1 MQMINSSQIRD
12 FFPSIDRVDDKNN
25 KIISC
30 EETNKVLN
38 ENFIEVSSVLQS
50 AFDDAIL
57 IGCNEDDFKKKVI
70 KLINSLEFS
79 IGKE

>member
-1 MQMINSSQIRD
+1 MNKVNNKEFLWI
-12 FFPSIDRVDDKNN
+12 DKNN

-38 ENFIEVSSVLQS
+38 ENFIEVSSVLQN

-57 IGCNEDDFKKKVI
+57 IGCDEDDFKKKIINLI
-70 KLINSLEFS
+70 KSIEFS

>member
-1 MQMINSSQIRD
+1 MNKSNEKEFLWI
-12 FFPSIDRVDDKNN
+12 DKNN

-38 ENFIEVSSVLQS
+38 ENFNEVSSILQS

-57 IGCNEDDFKKKVI
+57 IGCDEDDFKKKVT
-70 KLINSLEFS
+70 KLMNSLEFS

>member
-1 MQMINSSQIRD
+1 MNKANDKEFLWI
-12 FFPSIDRVDDKNN
+12 DKNN

-38 ENFIEVSSVLQS
+38 ENFTEVSSVLQN

-57 IGCNEDDFKKKVI
+57 IGCDEDDFKKKII
-70 KLINSLEFS
+70 KLMNSLEFS

>member
-1 MQMINSSQIRD
+1 MNKANDKEFLWI
-12 FFPSIDRVDDKNN
+12 DKNN
-25 KIISC
+25 KAIAC

-38 ENFIEVSSVLQS
+38 ENFIEVSSVLQN

-57 IGCNEDDFKKKVI
+57 IGCDEDDFKKKIINLI
-70 KLINSLEFS
+70 KSIEFS

>member
-1 MQMINSSQIRD
+1 MK
-12 FFPSIDRVDDKNN
+12 KNFYGLT
-25 KIISC
+25 KTIKYSC

-57 IGCNEDDFKKKVI
+57 IGCDEDDFKKK
-70 KLINSLEFS
+70 L
-79 IGKE
+79 

>member
-1 MQMINSSQIRD
+1 MNKLNEKEFLWI
-12 FFPSIDRVDDKNN
+12 DKNN

-38 ENFIEVSSVLQS
+38 ENFTEVSSVLQS
-50 AFDDAIL
+50 AFDDAVL
-57 IGCNEDDFKKKVI
+57 IGCDEDDFKKKVI
-70 KLINSLEFS
+70 KLMNSLEFS

>member
-1 MQMINSSQIRD
+1 MNKANEKEYLWI
-12 FFPSIDRVDDKNN
+12 DKNH

-57 IGCNEDDFKKKVI
+57 IGCSEDDFKKKVI

>member
-1 MQMINSSQIRD
+1 MNKANDKEFLWI
-12 FFPSIDRVDDKNN
+12 DKNN

-38 ENFIEVSSVLQS
+38 ENFIEVSSVLQN

-57 IGCNEDDFKKKVI
+57 IGCDEDDFKKKIINLI
-70 KLINSLEFS
+70 KSLEFS

>member
-1 MQMINSSQIRD
+1 MNKNKKKEFLWI
-12 FFPSIDRVDDKNN
+12 DKNK

-38 ENFIEVSSVLQS
+38 ENFLEITSVIQN

-57 IGCNEDDFKKKVI
+57 VGCDEEDFKNKVN
-70 KLINSLEFS
+70 KLSQNLSFS
-79 IGKE
+79 IGKK

>member
-1 MQMINSSQIRD
+1 MNKVNDKEFLWI
-12 FFPSIDRVDDKNN
+12 DKNN

-38 ENFIEVSSVLQS
+38 ENYIEVSSVLQN

-57 IGCNEDDFKKKVI
+57 IGCDEDDFKKKNY
-70 KLINSLEFS
+70 KTYE
-79 IGKE
+79 

>member
-1 MQMINSSQIRD
+1 MNKSNEKELLWI
-12 FFPSIDRVDDKNN
+12 DKNN

-38 ENFIEVSSVLQS
+38 ENFIEVSSVLQN

-57 IGCNEDDFKKKVI
+57 IGCDEEDFKKKIINLI
-70 KLINSLEFS
+70 KSLEFS

>member
-1 MQMINSSQIRD
+1 MNKEITKEFLWI
-12 FFPSIDRVDDKNN
+12 DKNN

-38 ENFIEVSSVLQS
+38 ENLTEIIHLLQNS
-50 AFDDAIL
+50 YDDAIL
-57 IGCNEDDFKKKVI
+57 LGCDEDDFKNKIKK
-70 KLINSLEFS
+70 LLEGLEFS

>member
-1 MQMINSSQIRD
+1 MNKANDKEFLWI
-12 FFPSIDRVDDKNN
+12 DKNN

-38 ENFIEVSSVLQS
+38 ENFIEVTSVLQN

-57 IGCNEDDFKKKVI
+57 IGCDEEDFKKKII

>member
-1 MQMINSSQIRD
+1 MNKSNEKELLWI
-12 FFPSIDRVDDKNN
+12 DKNN

-38 ENFIEVSSVLQS
+38 ENFIEVTSVLQN

-57 IGCNEDDFKKKVI
+57 IGCNEDDFKKKFI
-70 KLINSLEFS
+70 KLMNSLEFS

>member
-1 MQMINSSQIRD
+1 MNKVNDKEFLWI
-12 FFPSIDRVDDKNN
+12 DKNN
-25 KIISC
+25 KVISC

-38 ENFIEVSSVLQS
+38 ENFIEASSVLQS

>member
-1 MQMINSSQIRD
+1 MNKSNEKEFLWI
-12 FFPSIDRVDDKNN
+12 DKNN

-38 ENFIEVSSVLQS
+38 ENFLEVSSVLQS

-57 IGCNEDDFKKKVI
+57 IGCDEDDVENVV
-70 KLINSLEFS
+70 L
-79 IGKE
+79 

>member
-1 MQMINSSQIRD
+1 MNKLNEKEFLWI
-12 FFPSIDRVDDKNN
+12 DKNN

-38 ENFIEVSSVLQS
+38 ENFTEVSSVLQS
-50 AFDDAIL
+50 AFDDAVL
-57 IGCNEDDFKKKVI
+57 IGCDEDDFKKKVV
-70 KLINSLEFS
+70 KLMNSLEFS

>member
-1 MQMINSSQIRD
+1 MNKEIAKEFLWI
-12 FFPSIDRVDDKNN
+12 DKNN

-38 ENFIEVSSVLQS
+38 ENLSEIISLLQNS
-50 AFDDAIL
+50 FDDAIL
-57 IGCNEDDFKKKVI
+57 LGCDEDDFKKKI
-70 KLINSLEFS
+70 KKLLEGLEFS

>member
-1 MQMINSSQIRD
+1 MNKSNEKEFLWI
-12 FFPSIDRVDDKNN
+12 DKNN

-38 ENFIEVSSVLQS
+38 ENFTEVSSVLQN
-50 AFDDAIL
+50 AFDDAVL
-57 IGCNEDDFKKKVI
+57 IGCDENDFKKKVI
-70 KLINSLEFS
+70 KLMNSLEFS

>member
-1 MQMINSSQIRD
+1 MNKSNEKEFLWI
-12 FFPSIDRVDDKNN
+12 DKNN

-38 ENFIEVSSVLQS
+38 ENFTEVSSVLQS
-50 AFDDAIL
+50 AFDDAVL
-57 IGCNEDDFKKKVI
+57 IGCDEDDFKKKVT
-70 KLINSLEFS
+70 KLMNSLEFS

>member
-1 MQMINSSQIRD
+1 MNKSNEKEFLWI
-12 FFPSIDRVDDKNN
+12 DKNN

-38 ENFIEVSSVLQS
+38 ENFIEASSVLQS